1 MALLCVAGLL
11 GLFGGGP
18 FSSRHL
24 SARDLEL
31 RYDGMVRMGTPQTL
45 KLRVTPVHGA
55 ARIALATAYLDGV
68 RLDGVLPAPEH
79 VAASSEWTTF
89 TFASSD
95 GTPIQVA
102 FTLVPDRFGV
112 LDGKLRRESDPELAF
127 RQIVYP

>member
-55 ARIALATAYLDGV
+55 ARIALANLAEARRSHGLE
-68 RLDGVLPAPEH
+68 RLSQIRCAVLERNGCISIIPEAH
-79 VAASSEWTTF
+79 AKA
-89 TFASSD
+89 
-95 GTPIQVA
+95 
-102 FTLVPDRFGV
+102 
-112 LDGKLRRESDPELAF
+112 
-127 RQIVYP
+127 